1 MRLARAGGH
10 GGVAM
15 KKREKRVTTRSKR
28 PLKELSAK
36 TASTVK
42 GGAIAKIP
50 GTTKWS
56 DITLK

>member
-1 MRLARAGGH
+1 
-10 GGVAM
+10 M
-15 KKREKRVTTRSKR
+15 KKREKRTTKRSKQ

-50 GTTKWS
+50 GTTKWG
-56 DITLK
+56 DITLKR